1 MVYTILAWAMG
12 IFYAALLLRFLGIVV
27 EAS

>member
-12 IFYAALLLRFLGIVV
+12 IFYDALLLRILSIMEDGG
-27 EAS
+27 

>member
-12 IFYAALLLRFLGIVV
+12 IFYAALFLRLLSIV
-27 EAS
+27 EDGS